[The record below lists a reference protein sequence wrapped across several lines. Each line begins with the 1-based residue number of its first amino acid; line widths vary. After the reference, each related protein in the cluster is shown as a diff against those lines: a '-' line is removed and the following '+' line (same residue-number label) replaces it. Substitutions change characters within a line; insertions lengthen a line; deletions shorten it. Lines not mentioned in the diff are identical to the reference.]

1 MRLGDVGNPDAERY
15 GKPLDG
21 VRVLAIEQ
29 MQALPF
35 ATQMLA
41 RLGADVVKVEQPGA
55 GESGRGALPAI
66 TDPTGRRAGATF
78 LRNNLGKRSVAIDLK
93 TLRGRELV
101 LELVPRFD
109 VVAEN
114 FRTGAMQRL
123 GLGYEHCSAVHPGI
137 IYLSVSGFGN
147 TTPSHYEGWAAYAAI
162 AEAMSGLYDWTQP
175 ADEPPRINP
184 AGALGDNASAV
195 FATIGILA
203 ALLHRHR
210 TGEGQQVDV
219 AMYDSMIAMADT
231 VASSWSMGREPPRGR
246 GPMLIVDG
254 FRASDGWFVVQVARE
269 HQFERLAR
277 LVGHPEWLHDE
288 RVSTRAGWREHLDD
302 VLRPGI
308 ESWAAG
314 KTKFEAAAAMNAEG
328 IASGP
333 VHRAED
339 VVQDPHVRARQ
350 MLVEVARPDGDAQPF
365 LVPGNPVKL
374 SKSTEGPEKRWP
386 WVGEDTEEVLG
397 GELGLDE
404 DALAA
409 LRADGIVE

>member
-1 MRLGDVGNPDAERY
+1 MKLGDVGNPDAARH

-35 ATQMLA
+35 ATQMLG

-66 TDPTGRRAGATF
+66 TDHTGRRAGATF

-93 TLRGRELV
+93 APRGRQLL
-101 LELVPRFD
+101 LELLPHFD

-114 FRTGAMQRL
+114 YRAGALRRL
-123 GLGYEHCSAVHPGI
+123 GLGYEDCTAVHPTV
-137 IYLSVSGFGN
+137 IYVSVSGFGS
-147 TTPSHYEGWAAYAAI
+147 TTTSRYDGWAAYASV

-195 FATIGILA
+195 FAIIGVLA

-210 TGEGQQVDV
+210 TGEGQLVDV

-231 VASSWSMGREPPRGR
+231 VPSFWSVGREPPRGR
-246 GPMLIVDG
+246 GPMLIADG

-269 HQFERLAR
+269 HQFERLAE
-277 LVGHPEWLHDE
+277 LVGHPEWVHDE
-288 RVSTRAGWREHLDD
+288 RMSTRAGWREHLDD

-308 ESWAAG
+308 EAWAAS
-314 KTKFEAAAAMNAEG
+314 KTKLEAAAAMNAEG
-328 IASGP
+328 VASGP
-333 VHRAED
+333 VNSAED
-339 VVQDPHVRARQ
+339 VVRDPHVGSRQ
-350 MLVEVARPDGDAQPF
+350 MLVEVERPDGVPQPF
-365 LVPGNPVKL
+365 LLPGNPVKL
-374 SKSTEGPEKRWP
+374 SKMAEGPESGWP
-386 WVGEDTEEVLG
+386 SVGEHTEEVLRE
-397 GELGLDE
+397 ELGLD
-404 DALAA
+404 DGDLAH
-409 LRADGIVE
+409 LRANGIVE